1 MTYKT
6 AEIIVVGS
14 EFFTRSK
21 IDTNSIWLTEQL
33 EKRGIRVLAKRV
45 VADNLHSLSS
55 AFIDAMRGVDLVI
68 STGGLG
74 PTADDRTR
82 DAFARACE
90 VELEHIQEVEDDI
103 AARFASRGRT
113 MSENNRR
120 QALIPA
126 GAQVLPNANGTAPGF
141 HLDFHNSTLLS
152 LPGPPREMT
161 ALYDIFASR
170 NETRFP
176 SGEMIA
182 VGRILRVT
190 GLGESDMDRR
200 ICDLYQAVENP
211 EVTVNFNA
219 DGLEI
224 HLTARAENEAAAE
237 VLLDPMVQAMEE
249 RLDGYL
255 FSTDDSPLE
264 AVVIRQLTEVG
275 MKVALAES
283 VTGGMVASKLASVP
297 GASAALVGS
306 LVTYTNEMKQ
316 EWLGVQG
323 ETLEQ
328 HTAVSEAVALEMVQG
343 ALQRSQADLALSCTG
358 YAGPGGG
365 TEADP
370 VGTVY
375 VGFATPEKTTVR
387 RLSLPGERN
396 LLRARIAQAMMYM
409 MFRYLRKR
417 AKAAV

>member
-182 VGRILRVT
+182 VGWR
-190 GLGESDMDRR
+190 
-200 ICDLYQAVENP
+200 
-211 EVTVNFNA
+211 
-219 DGLEI
+219 
-224 HLTARAENEAAAE
+224 
-237 VLLDPMVQAMEE
+237 
-249 RLDGYL
+249 
-255 FSTDDSPLE
+255 
-264 AVVIRQLTEVG
+264 
-275 MKVALAES
+275 
-283 VTGGMVASKLASVP
+283 
-297 GASAALVGS
+297 S
-306 LVTYTNEMKQ
+306 LVCS
-316 EWLGVQG
+316 WV
-323 ETLEQ
+323 
-328 HTAVSEAVALEMVQG
+328 
-343 ALQRSQADLALSCTG
+343 
-358 YAGPGGG
+358 
-365 TEADP
+365 
-370 VGTVY
+370 
-375 VGFATPEKTTVR
+375 
-387 RLSLPGERN
+387 
-396 LLRARIAQAMMYM
+396 
-409 MFRYLRKR
+409 
-417 AKAAV
+417 